1 MKQNRDKLQVQVANL
16 ETKLKAKQGE
26 VAACK
31 QVTYVYTPAIFS
43 SADRE
48 EICEQKKI
56 SYWIKNNT
64 RHTYSRQPFEGKR
77 QCARS
82 SLNVLTPIWARSEL
96 FWQKEFQLICNAY
109 MKILYNI

>member
-1 MKQNRDKLQVQVANL
+1 MERTLLTVNINFVIFQSTLKMKQNRDKLQVQVANL

-48 EICEQKKI
+48 EICEQKK
-56 SYWIKNNT
+56 Y
-64 RHTYSRQPFEGKR
+64 
-77 QCARS
+77 
-82 SLNVLTPIWARSEL
+82 LTE
-96 FWQKEFQLICNAY
+96 
-109 MKILYNI
+109 